1 MSIGVRIATKRQENN
16 WSQTHLAKLIG
27 INVKSVKDW
36 ENGVSL
42 PSAKTLIRLSEV
54 FGVSTD
60 YLLGINQKEIVS
72 LENLSSADRIR
83 VRAFIQMLLDL
94 RLN

>member
-1 MSIGVRIATKRQENN
+1 MSIGVRIATKRQENK
-16 WSQTHLAKLIG
+16 WSQTHLANLIG

-36 ENGVSL
+36 ENDVSL
-42 PSAKTLIRLSEV
+42 PSAKTLIRLSEI

-72 LENLSSADRIR
+72 LEKLSSNDRIR